1 MSSASSRAI
10 AVLMRTDG
18 VPDEWALVRGGFEP
32 PLLDLSIPE
41 SLLEAERRW
50 PDGEAVVSVHQGI
63 RLTFAELRR
72 RADGL
77 ALGFLSLG
85 LAPGDRV
92 AVWSPNSIEWLLA
105 QLATATAGL
114 ILVNLNPAYRRNEAE
129 FALRKTGAR
138 VLVAALRHKTSDYIG
153 MAEDMD
159 LRPLGGTG
167 SACPDLEFVVKVGG
181 DSRQGWIDFQDLEQ
195 RGVEH
200 RADLDAIRSTLSPS
214 DAVNIQFTSGTTGMP
229 KGATLSHRN
238 ILNNGLFTGDALRLR
253 AGERVC
259 VPVPLYH
266 CFGMVMGNLACL
278 AHGATIVYPA
288 PSFDPLA
295 TLRTVSTERC
305 TALYGVPTM
314 FIAMLQH
321 DEFATFDLTSL
332 RTGIMAGAPCPIEV
346 MREVVERMHIPE
358 IIIAYGMTETSPVS
372 FASSV
377 DDPLPLRVETVGRIM
392 PHLEAK
398 IIDGSGETLRV
409 GDAGEICV
417 RGYSVMIGY
426 WDEPE
431 ATRSVLDD
439 DGWMRTGDIGSIDQD
454 GFCRI
459 VGRLKDMIIR
469 GGENIYPREI
479 EEFLYQHPAIEEV
492 SVFGIPDERFGE
504 EVCAWIKIHDA
515 HVLDE
520 AGVRAYCAD
529 RIAHYKVPKIIRF
542 VDAFPM
548 TVTGKIQKFEMR
560 KIMEQETPR

>member
-1 MSSASSRAI
+1 MRVEGDIGRQAMVCGSAE
-10 AVLMRTDG
+10 
-18 VPDEWALVRGGFEP
+18 PD
-32 PLLDLSIPE
+32 LLDYTIPQA
-41 SLLEAERRW
+41 LIEAERRW
-50 PDGEAVVSVHQGI
+50 PDVEAVVSVHQGI

-92 AVWSPNSIEWLLA
+92 AVWSPNCVEWLLA
-105 QLATATAGL
+105 QLATASAGL
-114 ILVNLNPAYRRNEAE
+114 VLVNLNPAYRRSEAE
-129 FALRKTGAR
+129 FALRKTGTRA
-138 VLVAALRHKTSDYIG
+138 LIAASRHKSSDYID
-153 MAEDMD
+153 MIEDMD
-159 LRPLGGTG
+159 LSPLGGTG
-167 SACPDLEFVVKVGG
+167 SNCPELAFVVQVGSG
-181 DSRQGWIDFQDLEQ
+181 SRPGWIDFHNLEQ
-195 RGVEH
+195 RG
-200 RADLDAIRSTLSPS
+200 ADQRDRLDTIKATLRPT
-214 DAVNIQFTSGTTGMP
+214 DPVNVQFTSGTTGTP
-229 KGATLSHRN
+229 KGATLSHSN
-238 ILNNGLFTGDALRLR
+238 ILNNGFFTGHAIRLQ

-278 AHGATIVYPA
+278 THGATIVYPA
-288 PSFDPLA
+288 PSFEPLA
-295 TLRTVSTERC
+295 TLKAVDAERC

-321 DEFATFDLTSL
+321 AEFATFDLGSL

-346 MREVVERMHIPE
+346 MREVVDRMHMPE

-377 DDPLPLRVETVGRIM
+377 DDPLQLRVETVGTVL
-392 PHLEAK
+392 PHLQAK
-398 IIDGSGETLRV
+398 IVDEAGATLPI
-409 GDAGEICV
+409 GMAGEICV

-426 WDEPE
+426 WDERA
-431 ATRSVLDD
+431 ATNSVLDA
-439 DGWMRTGDIGSIDQD
+439 DGWMQTGDIGSIDAD

-459 VGRLKDMIIR
+459 VGRLKDLIIR

-492 SVFGIPDERFGE
+492 SVIGVADQRFGE
-504 EVCAWIKIHDA
+504 EVCAWIKVYEGHR
-515 HVLDE
+515 LEE
-520 AGVRAYCAD
+520 ADVRAYCAG
-529 RIAHYKVPKIIRF
+529 RIAHYKVPKVIRF

-560 KIMEQETPR
+560 RMMEQGLYGSAFGSTAV

>member
-1 MSSASSRAI
+1 
-10 AVLMRTDG
+10 MRFDG
-18 VPDEWALVRGGFEP
+18 VAGGQALVLGGSEP
-32 PLLDLSIPE
+32 ALLERTIPE
-41 SLLEAERRW
+41 ALIDAERRW
-50 PDGEAVVSVHQGI
+50 PDAEAVVSVHQGI
-63 RLTFAELRR
+63 RLTFAELRQ

-77 ALGFLSLG
+77 AMGFLSLG

-92 AVWSPNSIEWLLA
+92 AVWSPNSFEWLLA

-114 ILVNLNPAYRRNEAE
+114 ILVNLNPAYKRGEAE
-129 FALRKTGAR
+129 FALRKTGTRA
-138 VLVAALRHKTSDYIG
+138 LVAATRHNTSDYIG
-153 MAEDMD
+153 MIEDMD
-159 LRPLGGTG
+159 LRPLGGAG
-167 SACPDLEFVVKVGG
+167 SACPDLEFVVQVGG
-181 DSRQGWIDFQDLEQ
+181 DGRQGWIDFHDLER
-195 RGVEH
+195 RGAEN
-200 RADLDAIRSTLSPS
+200 RDRLDSIKAASRPTDP
-214 DAVNIQFTSGTTGMP
+214 VNIQFTSGTTGTP

-238 ILNNGLFTGDALRLR
+238 ILNNGFFTGDAIRLQ
-253 AGERVC
+253 AGERMC

-278 AHGATIVYPA
+278 THGATIVYPA
-288 PSFDPLA
+288 PSFEPLA
-295 TLRTVSTERC
+295 TLQAVDAEGC

-321 DEFATFDLTSL
+321 AEFANFDLGSL

-346 MREVVERMHIPE
+346 MRDVVDRMHMPE

-377 DDPLPLRVETVGRIM
+377 DDPLQLRVETVGQVM

-398 IIDGSGETLRV
+398 IIDEAGETL
-409 GDAGEICV
+409 GIGEAGEICV

-426 WDEPE
+426 WEDPA
-431 ATRSVLDD
+431 ATTSVLDA
-439 DGWMRTGDIGSIDQD
+439 DGWMRTGDIGSIDSD

-459 VGRLKDMIIR
+459 VGRLKDLIIR

-479 EEFLYQHPAIEEV
+479 EEFLHQHPAIEDV

-504 EVCAWIKIHDA
+504 EVCAWIKVHDT
-515 HVLDE
+515 HTLEE
-520 AGVRAYCAD
+520 ADVRAHCAGQ
-529 RIAHYKVPKIIRF
+529 IAHYKVPKVIRF

-560 KIMEQETPR
+560 RMMEQGADVSAPGSASA